1 MNDRID
7 KLKSNVWKNYL
18 FMFLRIDFTHGFW
31 MIYLYNKGIGLV
43 YLGLLETLFH
53 VTSFVMEIPTG
64 IIADVFGRKTSRI
77 LGRLF
82 FVIANVIILLTD
94 QWHLIAVGF
103 FITAISYNLESG
115 AGEALLYDSLKE
127 LKGENKYIKI
137 IGRIEAIYQIT
148 SLISF
153 IIGGIIA
160 SINYSWLYILTII
173 FALIALIESFTFTE
187 PVFKKNLSVGLT
199 PYKEFKILTRE
210 SFKVIKTNKKITVFI
225 FSMEFILCIGTIL
238 FFYLQNYWKFQGIPE
253 FKIGIYFAIGSLM
266 GGIGGIYAGRIEKKF
281 GQKRFLVV
289 FPIITVLSVWFIAIT
304 NLHVISFIIVT
315 FVDSLIYVGLND
327 YINSEIESNI
337 RATVLS
343 VSSMVF
349 SFYMIILFPVFG
361 YISDIYGFK
370 WAFLFLA
377 LISSIALSF
386 NIRMVK
392 RTL

>member
-1 MNDRID
+1 MNDRII
-7 KLKSNVWKNYL
+7 KLKGNIWKSYL

-53 VTSFVMEIPTG
+53 ITSFVMEIPTG

-77 LGRLF
+77 FGRLF
-82 FVIANVIILLTD
+82 FVIANIVILLAD
-94 QWHLIAVGF
+94 QWPLIAVGF

-127 LKGENKYIKI
+127 LKSESKYIKI

-148 SLISF
+148 ALFSF
-153 IIGGIIA
+153 IIGGLVA

-173 FALIALIESFTFTE
+173 FALIALVESFTFIE
-187 PVFKKNLSVGLT
+187 PEFKKKAVVDIT
-199 PYKEFKILTRE
+199 PYKEFKVLVKE
-210 SFKVIKTNKKITVFI
+210 SFKVIKTNKKIALFI
-225 FSMEFILCIGTIL
+225 FSMEFILSIGTIL
-238 FFYLQNYWKFQGIPE
+238 FFYLQNYWKFQDISE

-266 GGIGGIYAGRIEKKF
+266 GGIGGLYASKIEKKF
-281 GQKRFLVV
+281 GQKRFLIV
-289 FPIITVLSVWFIAIT
+289 FPIVTVMSVWFIAMT
-304 NLHVISFIIVT
+304 KLHVISFVVVT

-327 YINSEIESNI
+327 YINTEIESNI

-343 VSSMVF
+343 VSSMIF
-349 SFYMIILFPVFG
+349 SLYMIILFPIFG
-361 YISDIYGFK
+361 YISDIYGFQ

-377 LISSIALSF
+377 CISSVALSF
-386 NIRMVK
+386 NIRMIN